1 MFVFNFKVNGR
12 KLFRTFIICSILLLL
27 IIVFIVIF
35 RIFIGSK
42 NSAKASSCLPQ
53 NKINTIATSNYTNV
67 LKAVHDDIDS
77 YVGMQ
82 ISFTGYVYRV
92 LDLKENQFVLARDM
106 IISSDFQSVIVGF
119 LCEYEKAN
127 DFKDN
132 TWVNITGKITKGNYH
147 GDMPI
152 VKITKIEETSKPN
165 DEYVYPPSDTY
176 IPTERYSLK

>member
-67 LKAVHDDIDS
+67 LKAVHDNIDS
-77 YVGMQ
+77 YVGLK
-82 ISFTGYVYRV
+82 INFVGYVYRV
-92 LDLKENQFVLARDM
+92 SDLKENQFVLARDM
-106 IISSDFQSVIVGF
+106 IISSNRQYVVVGF
-119 LCEYEKAN
+119 LTEFERAQ

-132 TWVNITGKITKGNYH
+132 TWVDVTGEITKGNYH

-152 VKITKIEETSKPN
+152 VKVTEMKETSAPN
-165 DEYVYPPSDTY
+165 EEYVYPPDESY
-176 IPTERYSLK
+176 IPTDGVI